1 MDAEQQAC
9 RAYVARRVISLI
21 DATDLSEGSTE
32 QSVTKLCED
41 ALKIPRAAAVCVW
54 PSAVKF
60 IKKVLPSRLPEAAEL
75 TVATVLN
82 FPSGKGS
89 VEVVTSEAL
98 RALSDGADELDL
110 VVDWELLN
118 RDANAGEAALRT
130 LVSAVRK
137 VSGSAVLKVI
147 LETGMLSS
155 DVPDLVVRASKA
167 ALESGADMLK
177 TSTGKVT
184 VNATLPAVRD
194 MCRAIKEYQEVHKDS
209 RIVGI
214 KIAGGVKS
222 LDVCAQ
228 YLNLVSDAL
237 GADFVTKRTF
247 RIGASSLL
255 AGARE
260 FVL

>member
-137 VSGSAVLKVI
+137 
-147 LETGMLSS
+147 
-155 DVPDLVVRASKA
+155 
-167 ALESGADMLK
+167 
-177 TSTGKVT
+177 
-184 VNATLPAVRD
+184 
-194 MCRAIKEYQEVHKDS
+194 
-209 RIVGI
+209 
-214 KIAGGVKS
+214 
-222 LDVCAQ
+222 
-228 YLNLVSDAL
+228 
-237 GADFVTKRTF
+237 
-247 RIGASSLL
+247 
-255 AGARE
+255 
-260 FVL
+260 